1 MIHFYSTR
9 NLPAITDVRDSIS
22 GGGGSVC
29 GSDVG
34 GVVGAAV
41 GHVVGAAAMNKAMDV
56 SSDNLQRHLQ
66 GRSSCIMS
74 DNSPSKMDSKLFQE
88 YTTTYPSPTVYVS
101 FKERTVEVEEALMK
115 PTTTLSKIVVD

>member
-9 NLPAITDVRDSIS
+9 NLPAITDVSRDSIP

-34 GVVGAAV
+34 GVVGAA
-41 GHVVGAAAMNKAMDV
+41 AMKKSMDDV
-56 SSDNLQRHLQ
+56 SSDNLQRHLLV

-74 DNSPSKMDSKLFQE
+74 DTSPSKMHSKLFQE
-88 YTTTYPSPTVYVS
+88 YTTT
-101 FKERTVEVEEALMK
+101 
-115 PTTTLSKIVVD
+115 

>member
-1 MIHFYSTR
+1 MIHFYSAR
-9 NLPAITDVRDSIS
+9 NPPAITDVRDSIS

-41 GHVVGAAAMNKAMDV
+41 GHVVGAAVMKKAMDDV

-66 GRSSCIMS
+66 VSRSAIILLRRWTP
-74 DNSPSKMDSKLFQE
+74 NYSKSTPPHSHHQRCHLKRGQLRSK
-88 YTTTYPSPTVYVS
+88 
-101 FKERTVEVEEALMK
+101 KR
-115 PTTTLSKIVVD
+115 

>member
-1 MIHFYSTR
+1 MIHFYSFR
-9 NLPAITDVRDSIS
+9 NLPAITDVSRDFVS

-29 GSDVG
+29 GSDVE

-41 GHVVGAAAMNKAMDV
+41 GHVVGAATMKKSMDDV

-66 GRSSCIMS
+66 VSRSSCIMS

-88 YTTTYPSPTVYVS
+88 YTTT
-101 FKERTVEVEEALMK
+101 
-115 PTTTLSKIVVD
+115 